1 MGRFIRRI
9 RKSFRYGEKGFT
21 LIELLVVVAI
31 LGVLAAVAIPAV
43 AKFIGRGETEAAL
56 TELANVQ
63 VAATAAVAEG
73 TIGQC
78 NTVTNSAITAL
89 GPSGD
94 ADEVG
99 TYLINDTEY
108 KYNVDA
114 NGHVTPGD
122 DHPLYVS

>member
-1 MGRFIRRI
+1 MSRFMRRL

-73 TIGQC
+73 TIGVC
-78 NTVTNSAITAL
+78 AVETDEIIEAL
-89 GPSGD
+89 GSGGD
-94 ADEVG
+94 PDETG

-108 KYNVDA
+108 QYNVNA
-114 NGHVTPGD
+114 EGHVTPGTG
-122 DHPLYVS
+122 HPLA